1 MSATCSGDHCATLC
15 ENSLSLLKTKF
26 EVLTAVLLEI
36 LIYLSVS
43 QPILQE
49 GGQLFTSKYGATS
62 QKTWI
67 CSWIPWSTTRN
78 KEAVF
83 FSGREHS
90 CCLPAGR
97 RPESQFEQVGYC
109 SPSREDAQVKE
120 KKLNHPMLEFLHFW
134 CLTYISVLDL
144 ITGAS
149 TRYGDQQDNLMNR

>member
-1 MSATCSGDHCATLC
+1 MFRRSMCHPLGEL
-15 ENSLSLLKTKF
+15 LSLLKTKF

-36 LIYLSVS
+36 LISLSVS
-43 QPILQE
+43 QPILPVS
-49 GGQLFTSKYGATS
+49 GQLFTSKYGITT

-67 CSWIPWSTTRN
+67 SSRIPWSTIRN

-97 RPESQFEQVGYC
+97 CTESHFEQVGHS
-109 SPSREDAQVKE
+109 SPSREDAQVKQ

-134 CLTYISVLDL
+134 CLTLTNIYFCFGFNYRHWHEVRWSA
-144 ITGAS
+144 GQP
-149 TRYGDQQDNLMNR
+149 YG